1 MSTESQPRDPRIPVY
16 LPENWLPLDA
26 AASTYTGQFIN
37 FPTAQT
43 ANLYFPGTINSNN
56 YQSFATSSTM
66 SVGGNL
72 TSGNLKIADT
82 FAYAGGV
89 NINTD
94 GTTLT
99 ANTVK
104 IGNSSKP
111 VIMPKVN
118 LTDIEPIG
126 VAGIF
131 INSDTTINAGKI
143 LSTNSVQAISGSEI
157 NLGDKLRIDYPPTV
171 SDLYIGSYR
180 TANYQT
186 LSSLTIN
193 GVQERIIGSLSSSLA
208 VGVYQVNFNAGLRA
222 SVSKPYLSLG
232 LYTDGSSFTNGALR
246 TTGILDNS
254 LYTLGHYWNNNNTQ
268 SITATLSGLL
278 ILTTPSYIAFVMA
291 NGDGTTLSLTY
302 TDTYLSLVRL
312 G

>member
-1 MSTESQPRDPRIPVY
+1 MSTEGQPRDPRIPTY

-26 AASTYTGQFIN
+26 TASTYTGQFIN

-43 ANLYFPGTINSNN
+43 ANIYFPGTINSNN

-72 TSGNLKIADT
+72 TNGNLKIADT

-94 GTTLT
+94 GATLT

-104 IGNSSKP
+104 IGNSTKT
-111 VIMPKVN
+111 VVMPKVA

-143 LSTNSVQAISGSEI
+143 LSTNSIQAISGSEI
-157 NLGDKLRIDYPPTV
+157 NIGDKLKIDYPPTV
-171 SDLYIGSYR
+171 SDLYIGSYK
-180 TANYQT
+180 TATYQN
-186 LSSLTIN
+186 LSAMSIN
-193 GVQERIIGSLSSSLA
+193 SVEERIIGSLSSALTA
-208 VGVYQVNFNAGLRA
+208 GVYQVNFNAGLKANKIR
-222 SVSKPYLSLG
+222 PYLSLG
-232 LYTDGSSFTNGALR
+232 LYTNGSSFTNGALR

-254 LYTLGHYWNNNNTQ
+254 LYVANHYYTTSTSNGFTP
-268 SITATLSGLL
+268 TLSGLL
-278 ILTTPSYIAFVMA
+278 ILATSSYIGFVMA
-291 NGDGTTLSLTY
+291 NGDGDTMNLTS